1 MASQIMLFTARRIL
15 IPTALQFVVI
25 TRYYTSLRLAGN
37 KNQRTL
43 NPMQLRFLGLRFKIA
58 LNYGHS

>member
-1 MASQIMLFTARRIL
+1 MVSQIMLFTARRIL

-43 NPMQLRFLGLRFKIA
+43 NPMQLRFLGLT
-58 LNYGHS
+58 